1 MSHAVMSGT
10 ARGAALALISG
21 VLVLGFGLS
30 SPSHAVVAK
39 AETHPE
45 WGRTI
50 REDGRLKRSCRNYA
64 YRYELS
70 PPEGEWALETFLIG
84 PGRVPL
90 ASGAFAIGT
99 NPPSGRATF
108 RFCRSSTR
116 PGVFKIR
123 ALLSVQDKFGK
134 DYQSGWLPVTKF
146 RLRARR

>member
-1 MSHAVMSGT
+1 MWAT
-10 ARGAALALISG
+10 ARGVVLALISSL
-21 VLVLGFGLS
+21 LVIGFGLS
-30 SPSHAVVAK
+30 TPAQASEATP
-39 AETHPE
+39 ETHPE

-50 REDGRLKRSCRNYA
+50 RGDGFLKRSCRNYP
-64 YRYELS
+64 YRYELT
-70 PPEGEWALETFLIG
+70 PPEGEWALETFLIA

-123 ALLSVQDKFGK
+123 AFLSVQDEVGK
-134 DYQSGWLPVTKF
+134 NYLS
-146 RLRARR
+146 

>member
-1 MSHAVMSGT
+1 MPQM
-10 ARGAALALISG
+10 ARALALALVSSL
-21 VLVLGFGLS
+21 LVLGFGVS
-30 SPSHAVVAK
+30 SPSQASEA
-39 AETHPE
+39 APETHPE

-50 REDGRLKRSCRNYA
+50 RGDGFLKRSCRNYP
-64 YRYELS
+64 YRYELT

-84 PGRVPL
+84 PGRVAL

-108 RFCRSSTR
+108 RFCRPSTR

-123 ALLSVQDKFGK
+123 ALFTIQDEVGQN
-134 DYQSGWLPVTKF
+134 YQSGWLPVTKF